1 MAIRSL
7 VFVFF
12 LFCSMSYQLS
22 AQKGLELG
30 GWIGAAYYFGDLNT
44 NYRLTKPGFA
54 GGLNARY
61 NLNNRLSTK
70 GSLNY
75 AKLRASDADSDN
87 QFENERN
94 LEFYNDIFEFTG
106 QFEFNFFPYVHGSKD
121 HWYTPYIFGGGSA
134 FYYNP
139 KRKID
144 GTTYV
149 LRDFG
154 TEGQPSG
161 SEYLPFSGA
170 FTFGGGFKW
179 DIAESW
185 SMNIEFG
192 VRKIFTDYIDDVSG
206 AYPDAI
212 ALEAS
217 RDATAVLLSSGTS
230 LNPSVITQ
238 TGRQRGNSK
247 DNDTYNFIGVSI
259 MKYFGDLAC
268 PKISNNFN

>member
-1 MAIRSL
+1 MTIRSL
-7 VFVFF
+7 AFVLF
-12 LFCSMSYQLS
+12 LFCGMSYQLS

-30 GWIGAAYYFGDLNT
+30 GWVGAAYYFGDLNT

-54 GGLNARY
+54 GGLNGRY
-61 NLNNRLSTK
+61 NLNNRLSAK

-94 LEFYNDIFEFTG
+94 LEFHNDIFEFTG

-121 HWYTPYIFGGGSA
+121 NWYTPYIFGGGSA
-134 FYYNP
+134 FYHNP
-139 KRKID
+139 KRQVE
-144 GTTYV
+144 GTTYT

-154 TEGQPSG
+154 TEGQASG

-206 AYPDAI
+206 AYPDAT

-217 RDATAVLLSSGTS
+217 RDARAVLLSSGTA
-230 LNPSVITQ
+230 LNPEITQ
-238 TGRQRGNSK
+238 AGRQRGNSR

-259 MKYFGDLAC
+259 MKYFGDLVC
-268 PKISNNFN
+268 PKISNNFD

>member
-1 MAIRSL
+1 MTYRL
-7 VFVFF
+7 VVFVFS
-12 LFCSMSYQLS
+12 LLCGLSCQLS

-30 GWIGAAYYFGDLNT
+30 GWAGAAYYFGDLNT

-54 GGLNARY
+54 GGLNVRY
-61 NLNNRLSTK
+61 NLNTRLSAK
-70 GSLNY
+70 GSINY

-87 QFENERN
+87 QFEKDRN
-94 LEFYNDIFEFTG
+94 LAFYNDIFELTG
-106 QFEFNFFPYVHGSKD
+106 QFEFNFFPYVHGSQD
-121 HWYTPYIFGGGSA
+121 YWYTPYIFGGMSA
-134 FYYNP
+134 FYHDP
-139 KRKID
+139 KRKLD
-144 GTTYV
+144 GTTYA

-154 TEGQPSG
+154 TEGQAPDG
-161 SEYLPFSGA
+161 EYLPFSGA

-192 VRKIFTDYIDDVSG
+192 VRKIFTDHIDDVSG
-206 AYPDAI
+206 AYPDAA
-212 ALEAS
+212 ALAAS
-217 RDATAVLLSSGTS
+217 RDATAVLLSSGTA
-230 LNPSVITQ
+230 LNANIIE

-247 DNDTYNFIGVSI
+247 DNDTYNLIGVSI

>member
-1 MAIRSL
+1 
-7 VFVFF
+7 
-12 LFCSMSYQLS
+12 MSYQLS

-30 GWIGAAYYFGDLNT
+30 GWVGAAYYFGDLNT

-54 GGLNARY
+54 GGLNGRY
-61 NLNNRLSTK
+61 NLNNRLSAK

-94 LEFYNDIFEFTG
+94 LEFHNDIFEFTG

-121 HWYTPYIFGGGSA
+121 NWYTPYIFGGGSA
-134 FYYNP
+134 FYHNP
-139 KRKID
+139 KRQVE
-144 GTTYV
+144 GTTYT

-154 TEGQPSG
+154 TEGQASG

-206 AYPDAI
+206 AYPDAT

-217 RDATAVLLSSGTS
+217 RDARAVLLSSGTA
-230 LNPSVITQ
+230 LNPEITQ
-238 TGRQRGNSK
+238 AGRQRGNSR

-259 MKYFGDLAC
+259 MKYFGDLVC
-268 PKISNNFN
+268 PKISNNFD